1 MIIFVISL
9 QIRGWFIPSGFPRP
23 GGKRHQRG
31 GIQGGS
37 LRGSPRLSS
46 SNTPI
51 VDRFWL
57 GITISSWEAQFFLGL
72 KKEYKM
78 DQIISRT
85 LLIKCCNQT
94 APNCIKMYHNG
105 SKFNKLDHYLSIWV
119 GNGLILVSVSTSFKE
134 YFVYSGALYSS
145 ITTFL
150 IVACSAATCWLSW
163 CQMYNAWN
171 K

>member
-1 MIIFVISL
+1 MDQHGSKWINMNKIGSKLIDMENIWIKIDQNGSKWIIMDQHRLIWIKISLSWIPVMIIFVISL

-23 GGKRHQRG
+23 GGKWHQRG

-72 KKEYKM
+72 KKRIQNE
-78 DQIISRT
+78 
-85 LLIKCCNQT
+85 
-94 APNCIKMYHNG
+94 
-105 SKFNKLDHYLSIWV
+105 
-119 GNGLILVSVSTSFKE
+119 
-134 YFVYSGALYSS
+134 
-145 ITTFL
+145 
-150 IVACSAATCWLSW
+150 
-163 CQMYNAWN
+163 
-171 K
+171 